1 MSAGSMVDVRG
12 VTRHYG
18 SVRAVDGV
26 DLKIERGVV
35 FGLLGHNGAGKS
47 TIIRI
52 LLGLERPTSGE
63 VRIDGVALGQGDMRA
78 VRRQIGYLPEQVV
91 LYDNLTGIETLAF
104 FAALKGVPKSA
115 CRAALD
121 RVGLGAVGQRRVGE
135 YSKGMRQ
142 RLGLAQALLGS
153 PRLLFLD
160 EPTTALDPEAVRA
173 FYALLRELEADGVT
187 IVLSSHSLS
196 EIQDR
201 VTRLAIMVAG
211 RVRAS
216 GTVAELRDHVALP
229 LAVRLTVRP
238 GSAGAIRSMLD
249 GMPVVDLDSTEGRLS
264 FRCPRDAKMAILAA
278 LAPRRAD
285 VVDIDVQ
292 EPSLE
297 DVFFGVAR

>member
-1 MSAGSMVDVRG
+1 MSTGPIIQVQG

-18 SVRAVDGV
+18 AVRAVDGV
-26 DLKIERGVV
+26 DLTIERGVV

-47 TIIRI
+47 TLIRM
-52 LLGLERPTSGE
+52 LLGLERPTSGQIH
-63 VRIDGVALGQGDMRA
+63 IDGVAVDDGHIRA
-78 VRRQIGYLPEQVV
+78 VRQRIGYLPEQVV
-91 LYDNLTGIETLAF
+91 LYDNLTGLETLAF
-104 FAALKGVPKSA
+104 FASLKGAPRSA
-115 CRAALD
+115 CAAALE
-121 RVGLGAVGQRRVGE
+121 RVGLGAAGRRRVGE

-153 PRLLFLD
+153 PRLLSLD

-173 FYALLRELEADGVT
+173 FYTLLRELEADGVT

-211 RVRAS
+211 RVRVS

-238 GSAGAIRSMLD
+238 GSAAAIRGSLN
-249 GMPVVDLDSTEGRLS
+249 GIPVSDLESTDERLV
-264 FRCPRDAKMAILAA
+264 FRCPRDAKMSVLAA
-278 LAPRRAD
+278 LAARRED
-285 VVDIDVQ
+285 VIDIDMQ

-297 DVFFGVAR
+297 DVFFGVAQ